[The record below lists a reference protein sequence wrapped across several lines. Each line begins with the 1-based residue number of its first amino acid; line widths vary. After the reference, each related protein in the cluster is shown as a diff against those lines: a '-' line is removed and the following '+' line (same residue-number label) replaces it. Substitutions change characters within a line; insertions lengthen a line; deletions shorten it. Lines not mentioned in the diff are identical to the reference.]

1 VQLLPSHGSSQVEIR
16 GLRRSDSEEHLRM
29 KISDTGL
36 DFIKQFEA
44 FVPFVYDDF
53 NPKKE
58 WKGGA
63 PQGTLTIGYGHTK
76 AAAAKVDMK
85 VGARVTEP
93 EALAILRA
101 DLAPEEAAVDAAI
114 KVDLTQHQFD
124 ALVSFRFNT
133 GRMKGTGLCN
143 RVNEKAFD
151 KVPAE
156 FRKWVKSKGVVMKG
170 LKNRRQ
176 GEIDLWNKK

>member
-1 VQLLPSHGSSQVEIR
+1 
-16 GLRRSDSEEHLRM
+16 M

-58 WKGGA
+58 WKGEK
-63 PQGTLTIGYGHTK
+63 PKGTLTIGYGHTK
-76 AAAAKVDMK
+76 AAAKKVDMS
-85 VGARVTEP
+85 VGARITEA
-93 EALAILRA
+93 EAVAILRA
-101 DLAPEEAAVDAAI
+101 DLAPDEKAVNDAVSV
-114 KVDLTQHQFD
+114 KLTPHQFD
-124 ALVSFRFNT
+124 ALVSFKFNT

-143 RVNEKAFD
+143 RINEKAFD
-151 KVPAE
+151 KVPGE
-156 FRKWVKSKGVVMKG
+156 FMKWVKSKGVVLKG